1 MSDFKSRLKE
11 ERKRLGLNQE
21 KFAQLGGVS
30 KDTQLNYESGLRA
43 PDSDYLAA
51 VARAGVDIR
60 YLFSGV
66 SAEDQLT
73 NREKELLTIA
83 RQLSDEGFASVMA
96 LATSLVPNRHRFSIN
111 LTDEEQARVE
121 AMARESGISIG
132 EMLRWLAINQA
143 EEILKKPSSGKK
155 K

>member
-1 MSDFKSRLKE
+1 
-11 ERKRLGLNQE
+11 
-21 KFAQLGGVS
+21 
-30 KDTQLNYESGLRA
+30 
-43 PDSDYLAA
+43 
-51 VARAGVDIR
+51 
-60 YLFSGV
+60 
-66 SAEDQLT
+66 
-73 NREKELLTIA
+73 
-83 RQLSDEGFASVMA
+83 MA